1 MINLSKLIE
10 LAIEIK
16 PRDKEFALSFAGDQS
31 APSWCAEI
39 GNESGMV
46 RLGEANG
53 EFCGIG
59 KTPEEAVTSLI
70 NAINAVI
77 G

>member
-1 MINLSKLIE
+1 MSNLSKLIE

-16 PRDKEFALSFAGDQS
+16 PRDKEFSLSFDGDQS
-31 APSWCAEI
+31 DPSWFAEI
-39 GNESGMV
+39 GNEFGMV